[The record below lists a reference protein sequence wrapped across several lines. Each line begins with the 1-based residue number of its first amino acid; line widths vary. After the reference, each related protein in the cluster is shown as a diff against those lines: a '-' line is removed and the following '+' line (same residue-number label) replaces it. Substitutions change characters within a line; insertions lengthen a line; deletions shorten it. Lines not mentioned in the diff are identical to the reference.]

1 MSTQTAA
8 AICSIVGT
16 SGGVIVA
23 IMHAYAFARGRVS
36 SSNGKSTN
44 GNP

>member
-23 IMHAYAFARGRVS
+23 ILHAYAFMRGRVTTT
-36 SSNGKSTN
+36 NGKSTN
-44 GNP
+44 ANP